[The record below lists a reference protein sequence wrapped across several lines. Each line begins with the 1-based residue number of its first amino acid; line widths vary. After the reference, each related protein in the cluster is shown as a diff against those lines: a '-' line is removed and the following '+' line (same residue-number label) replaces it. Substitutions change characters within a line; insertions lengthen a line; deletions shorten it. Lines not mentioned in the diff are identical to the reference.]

1 MDSLNYYYDY
11 NLLCTYH
18 LIENDTNL
26 STLCYQNQLL
36 QVFKLINYDSQKIDN
51 NIIKLFN
58 ILKDDKE
65 IIEILEI
72 LSSKLNIFQ
81 FLKQNNQKLDNSFI
95 FQMLFSYDYFYLFH
109 NSFIHY
115 KTNKSLNKSTFSE
128 LKQFIS
134 QN

>member
-1 MDSLNYYYDY
+1 MDSLTYDFDF
-11 NLLCTYH
+11 LCTYH
-18 LIENDTNL
+18 LIENDENL
-26 STLCYQNQLL
+26 SSLCYQNQLL
-36 QVFKLINYDSQKIDN
+36 QVFKLNNYDSQKIDN

-58 ILKDDKE
+58 ILRDDE
-65 IIEILEI
+65 EILEI
-72 LSSKLNIFQ
+72 IDILSNKLTIFQ

-115 KTNKSLNKSTFSE
+115 KTNKSLNKSSFSE

>member
-1 MDSLNYYYDY
+1 MDSLTYDY

-18 LIENDTNL
+18 LIENDENL
-26 STLCYQNQLL
+26 SSLCYQNQLL
-36 QVFKLINYDSQKIDN
+36 QVFKLNNYDSQKIDN

-58 ILKDDKE
+58 ILRDDE
-65 IIEILEI
+65 EILEI
-72 LSSKLNIFQ
+72 IDILSNKLTIFQ

-95 FQMLFSYDYFYLFH
+95 FQMLFCYDYFYLFH

-115 KTNKSLNKSTFSE
+115 KTNKSLNKSCFSE

>member
-1 MDSLNYYYDY
+1 MDSLTYDFDF
-11 NLLCTYH
+11 LCTYH
-18 LIENDTNL
+18 LIENNENL
-26 STLCYQNQLL
+26 SSLCYQNQLL
-36 QVFKLINYDSQKIDN
+36 QVFKLNNYDSQKIDN

-58 ILKDDKE
+58 ILRDDE
-65 IIEILEI
+65 EILEI
-72 LSSKLNIFQ
+72 IDILSNKLTIFQ

-115 KTNKSLNKSTFSE
+115 KTNKSLNKSSFSE

>member
-1 MDSLNYYYDY
+1 MDSLTYDY
-11 NLLCTYH
+11 DLLCTYH
-18 LIENDTNL
+18 LIENDENL
-26 STLCYQNQLL
+26 SSLCYQNQLL
-36 QVFKLINYDSQKIDN
+36 QVFKLNNYDSQKIDN

-58 ILKDDKE
+58 ILRDDE
-65 IIEILEI
+65 EILEI
-72 LSSKLNIFQ
+72 IDILSNKLTIFQ

-95 FQMLFSYDYFYLFH
+95 FQMLISYDYFYLFH

-115 KTNKSLNKSTFSE
+115 KTNKSLNKSSFSE

>member
-1 MDSLNYYYDY
+1 MDSLTYDFDF
-11 NLLCTYH
+11 LCTYH
-18 LIENDTNL
+18 LIENDENL
-26 STLCYQNQLL
+26 SSLCYQNQLL
-36 QVFKLINYDSQKIDN
+36 QVFKLNNYDSKKIDN

-58 ILKDDKE
+58 ILRDDEEILE
-65 IIEILEI
+65 IIEIL
-72 LSSKLNIFQ
+72 SNKLTIFQ

-115 KTNKSLNKSTFSE
+115 KTNKSLNKSSFSE